1 MMDPKIVDLYGEYL
15 QERMD
20 RREFLK
26 KLSILAGGTAAA
38 NALLPF
44 LKNSEAQGAI
54 VPKGDPRLIEEY
66 VKYSGATGEIRADF
80 ARPKG
85 DEKLPGVVVIHE
97 IRALDPHIEDVTRR
111 VALEG
116 FLAMAP
122 DALSP
127 VGGTPENPDQAVSFM
142 RNLDVPSTIKDYL
155 AAVRY
160 LKSHPRST
168 GKVGCIGFC
177 WGGGMANQLAVNAP
191 DLTAV
196 VPFYGMQPATEDVP
210 KIKASLLIHYAG
222 IDERINKGIPAFEEA
237 LKKASIDYKI
247 YMYPD
252 AKHAFLNDTNPGRYN
267 KEAAQLAWR
276 RTVAFLKEKLKK

>member
-1 MMDPKIVDLYGEYL
+1 MDHKIKDLYGEYL
-15 QERMD
+15 QERID

-26 KLSILAGGTAAA
+26 KLSILAGGAAAA
-38 NALLPF
+38 NSVLTF
-44 LKNSEAQGAI
+44 LEKRDAHAAI

-66 VKYSGATGEIRADF
+66 IRYPGATGEMRADL

-85 DEKLPGVVVIHE
+85 DVKLPGVVVIHE
-97 IRALDPHIEDVTRR
+97 IRGLNAHIEDVTRR
-111 VALEG
+111 IAMEG
-116 FLAMAP
+116 FLAIAP

-127 VGGTPENPDQAVSFM
+127 VGGTPENPDEARSLVLK
-142 RNLDVPSTIKDYL
+142 LDGPSTVKNLL

-177 WGGGMANQLAVNAP
+177 WGGEMANLLAVNSP
-191 DLTAV
+191 DLGAA
-196 VPFYGMQPATEDVP
+196 VPFYGMQPVAKDVP
-210 KIKASLLIHYAG
+210 KIKASLLIHYAE

-247 YMYPD
+247 YMYPG
-252 AKHAFLNDTNPGRYN
+252 ARHAFLNDTWTERYN
-267 KEAAQLAWR
+267 KEAAQLAWQ